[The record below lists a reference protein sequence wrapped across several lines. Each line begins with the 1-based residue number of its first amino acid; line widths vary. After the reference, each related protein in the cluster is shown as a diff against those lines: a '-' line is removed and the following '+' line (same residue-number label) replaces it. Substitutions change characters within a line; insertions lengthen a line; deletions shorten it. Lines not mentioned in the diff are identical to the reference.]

1 MLVPSGLVDR
11 EVGVEEAVDATEVS
25 IESGVNV
32 AARCQTS

>member
-25 IESGVNV
+25 VESGVNV
-32 AARCQTS
+32 AAKCQTS